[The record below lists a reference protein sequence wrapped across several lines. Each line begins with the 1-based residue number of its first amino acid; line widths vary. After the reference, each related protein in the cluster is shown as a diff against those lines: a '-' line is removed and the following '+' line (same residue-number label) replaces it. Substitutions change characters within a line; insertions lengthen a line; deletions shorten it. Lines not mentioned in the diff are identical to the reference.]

1 MEEATAPLVVKPS
14 NIKELAESPDLRFIP
29 SNYVHNSCYSN
40 SSATN
45 DIDDSDSIPI
55 VDFSLLTSHDS
66 HQRSTAI
73 HHLAK
78 TCQDWGFFMVVNHGI
93 PENLMKSV
101 IDCTYEFFNLP
112 EEEKHKFTGKHV
124 LDPIRYGTSFN
135 TCKEK
140 VFFWRDFLKVFVHP
154 HFHSP
159 TKPQSYRDIMLEYS
173 EKLREVARKLLGGI
187 CESLGLE
194 ESYLD
199 KDLELESGLQIFI
212 GNYYPPC
219 PQPELTM
226 GMPPHSDHGLL
237 TLLIHNQV
245 GGLQVQHQGKWINVN
260 ALPNSLLVNT
270 GDHLEIFSNGK
281 YKSNLHRAVV
291 NNKVTRISVAVA
303 HGPSL
308 DTIVR
313 PASPLMEKENS
324 PSAYY
329 IPMKYKDYLE
339 MQQSNQLNAKSCLER
354 VKIPRS

>member
-1 MEEATAPLVVKPS
+1 MEATAPLVVKPS
-14 NIKELAESPDLRFIP
+14 NVKELAESPDLRYIP
-29 SNYVHNSCYSN
+29 NNYVYDSSN

-73 HHLAK
+73 HHLTEA
-78 TCQDWGFFMVVNHGI
+78 CQDWGFFMVVNHGI

-101 IDCTYEFFNLP
+101 IDCTHEFFNLP

-135 TCKEK
+135 TSTEN

-159 TKPQSYRDIMLEYS
+159 TKPQPYRDIMLEYS
-173 EKLREVARKLLGGI
+173 EKLREVTRKLLGGI
-187 CESLGLE
+187 SESLGLE

-199 KDLELESGLQIFI
+199 KDLELESGLQIFV

-281 YKSNLHRAVV
+281 YKSNMHRAMV
-291 NNKVTRISVAVA
+291 NNKVTRISVVVA

-308 DTIVR
+308 DTIVK
-313 PASPLMEKENS
+313 PASPLMEKEKS
-324 PSAYY
+324 PSANY

-339 MQQSNQLNAKSCLER
+339 MQQSSQINGKSCLEK
-354 VKIPRS
+354 VKIQRS

>member
-1 MEEATAPLVVKPS
+1 
-14 NIKELAESPDLRFIP
+14 
-29 SNYVHNSCYSN
+29 
-40 SSATN
+40 
-45 DIDDSDSIPI
+45 
-55 VDFSLLTSHDS
+55 
-66 HQRSTAI
+66 
-73 HHLAK
+73 
-78 TCQDWGFFMVVNHGI
+78 
-93 PENLMKSV
+93 
-101 IDCTYEFFNLP
+101 
-112 EEEKHKFTGKHV
+112 
-124 LDPIRYGTSFN
+124 
-135 TCKEK
+135 
-140 VFFWRDFLKVFVHP
+140 
-154 HFHSP
+154 
-159 TKPQSYRDIMLEYS
+159 MLEYS
-173 EKLREVARKLLGGI
+173 EKLREVARNLLGGI
-187 CESLGLE
+187 SESLGLE

-199 KDLELESGLQIFI
+199 KDLDLESGLQIFV

-245 GGLQVQHQGKWINVN
+245 GGLQVQYQGKWINVN
-260 ALPNSLLVNT
+260 ALPNSLLVNI

-281 YKSNLHRAVV
+281 YKSNIHRAVV
-291 NNKVTRISVAVA
+291 NNKVTRISVAIA